1 MASTDEPN
9 GVASHAKTDLPP
21 VPINVAL
28 ERVGAQ
34 SEELDFAGAFP
45 ILDEAQRDKLRR
57 YGVEEDVEAGRILFR
72 EGERGSDFIVV
83 LSGSVEAIAHFGE
96 SGETTSTIF
105 NPGQFVGVMNILSN
119 EGAYVTA
126 TATVPSQVLRVHL
139 AQLRAVIA
147 EDITLSEI
155 VIRAFLLRHSLL
167 LRLGTGPKVIGSR
180 YNEAT
185 RQILDMLARNRVA
198 VTWIDVES
206 DPRAEALLRNF
217 GFTADDIP
225 LVMVAGQPLLRNPSM
240 AEVAAVFGIGTDIS
254 SRDDVGDLLVVG
266 AGPAGLAA
274 SVYGGSE
281 GLTTVVVEALAIGGQ
296 AGTSSRI
303 ENYLGFPAGLS
314 GAELAARAVLQAEK
328 FSAAIVVGSRAVALN
343 SAAGVHSVELSDG
356 RTLTARAVVVA
367 TGAKYRRLPIDRLAE
382 LEASGVYYA
391 AT

>member
-1 MASTDEPN
+1 MNARCSAVLVNRFVPRPIRETSKSPSLIGPDNDSYPLVAATEDPTKPRSQVTPEPR
-9 GVASHAKTDLPP
+9 P
-21 VPINVAL
+21 VPIDVAL
-28 ERVGAQ
+28 ERVGAP
-34 SEELDFAGAFP
+34 DGGADYAGAFP
-45 ILDEAQRDKLRR
+45 TLDDAQIAKLGS
-57 YGVEEDVEAGRILFR
+57 YGVEETVQPGLVLFR
-72 EGERGSDFIVV
+72 EGQRGSDFVLV
-83 LSGSVEAIAHFGE
+83 LSGSVEATAHYGDAAE
-96 SGETTSTIF
+96 ETSVAF
-105 NPGQFVGVMNILSN
+105 NPGQFVGVMNILSD

-254 SRDDVGDLLVVG
+254 SRDDGGDLLVVG
-266 AGPAGLAA
+266 PGRAGLAA

-281 GLTTVVVEALAIGGQ
+281 GLTPVVVEAVAIGGQ

-314 GAELAARAVLQAEK
+314 GA
-328 FSAAIVVGSRAVALN
+328 
-343 SAAGVHSVELSDG
+343 
-356 RTLTARAVVVA
+356 
-367 TGAKYRRLPIDRLAE
+367 
-382 LEASGVYYA
+382 
-391 AT
+391 